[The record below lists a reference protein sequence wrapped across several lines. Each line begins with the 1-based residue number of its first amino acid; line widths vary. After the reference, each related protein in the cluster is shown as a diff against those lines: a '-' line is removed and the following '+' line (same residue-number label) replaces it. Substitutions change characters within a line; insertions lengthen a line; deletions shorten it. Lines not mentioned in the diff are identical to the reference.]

1 MLPNHDLDNYL
12 SLLRCC
18 ATEIDA
24 SCFIPPNLMPHRFRI
39 QKRNLI
45 TLYLITHKNNP
56 HSAARYARSYR
67 AVMWKQDWW
76 TSYFT

>member
-1 MLPNHDLDNYL
+1 
-12 SLLRCC
+12 
-18 ATEIDA
+18 
-24 SCFIPPNLMPHRFRI
+24 MPHRFRI

-56 HSAARYARSYR
+56 HSAARHARPYR